1 MTSKQKY
8 MNDMNALTDA
18 INALAGTTGK
28 KTIVQLVA
36 IVQGLIPQSRSVP
49 ADANE
54 GSSEE
59 PNEEP
64 EQEK

>member
-8 MNDMNALTDA
+8 MNDMNALADA

-28 KTIVQLVA
+28 KTIAQLVA
-36 IVQGLIPQSRSVP
+36 IVQGLIPQSRNVP
-49 ADANE
+49 VDVNE